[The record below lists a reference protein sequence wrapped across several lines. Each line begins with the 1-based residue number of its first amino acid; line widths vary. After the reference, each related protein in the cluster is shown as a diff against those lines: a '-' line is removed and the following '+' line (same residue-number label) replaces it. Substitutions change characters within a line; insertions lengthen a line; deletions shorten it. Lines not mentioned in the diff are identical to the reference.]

1 MLREISPRELKQ
13 LLDRGEEVIVLDVRE
28 PAELV
33 LAPLAG
39 ARHVPLR
46 EVPGRLGEIERDKEI
61 VVLCHHG
68 IRSAQVAEFLA
79 RHGFPRVAN
88 LVGGIDAWSTTV
100 DPKVPR
106 Y

>member
-28 PAELV
+28 PTELV

-39 ARHVPLR
+39 ARHVPMR

-68 IRSAQVAEFLA
+68 IRSAQVAEFLV

>member
-13 LLDRGEEVIVLDVRE
+13 LLDRGEEVVVVDVRE
-28 PAELV
+28 GEELA
-33 LAPLAG
+33 LAAVPG
-39 ARHVPLR
+39 ARHIPMR
-46 EVPGRLGEIERDKEI
+46 DIPARLGELERDREI

-68 IRSAQVAEFLA
+68 IRSARVAQFLA
-79 RHGFPRVAN
+79 QRDFPRVAN